1 MLQWLHISILILFTS
16 LSLVTDNSLMMGSAQ
31 ASNWRTDHSSKLAGA
46 VLAPVSV
53 IFIIYALL
61 TYMWRAQRIAR
72 REPSAR
78 CVQRRSVYR
87 TSHAVSL
94 VRRYDDR
101 FGPAVLVLLLLC
113 VTITS
118 IALAISHADWS
129 RHPPLQELQARGV
142 QALGADRKPGNSKL
156 SSLQSV
162 GAGELGA
169 ILLAGNATGCAALP
183 VVWPP
188 FFRPRGGALL
198 VGHGGQGDAV
208 LLAGDYSLALVALR
222 GSGKSAAPGEVRLLP
237 APSWSVSAVAVTQA
251 GEALLGAARPQNT
264 IGAYDL
270 SAQAVTHATS
280 LDGPALLGAEQAISA
295 MAPGPNDTLFVTGP
309 SGA

>member
-53 IFIIYALL
+53 IFIIYALF
-61 TYMWRAQRIAR
+61 TYLWRAQRIAR

-78 CVQRRSVYR
+78 CVQRGSSTHVSRSV
-87 TSHAVSL
+87 SPA
-94 VRRYDDR
+94 RRYDDR
-101 FGPAVLVLLLLC
+101 FGPAVLVLLLLS

-129 RHPPLQELQARGV
+129 RHPPVQELQARGV
-142 QALGADRKPGNSKL
+142 QALGAGHKPDSSKL
-156 SSLQSV
+156 SSLQSA

-169 ILLAGNATGCAALP
+169 ILSAGNATGCAMLP

-188 FFRPRGGALL
+188 FFRLRGAALL
-198 VGHGGQGDAV
+198 AGHGGQGDAV
-208 LLAGDYSLALVALR
+208 LLGGDYSLASVSL
-222 GSGKSAAPGEVRLLP
+222 GGGDSAPGEVRLLP

-251 GEALLGAARPQNT
+251 GEVLLGAARPQNT